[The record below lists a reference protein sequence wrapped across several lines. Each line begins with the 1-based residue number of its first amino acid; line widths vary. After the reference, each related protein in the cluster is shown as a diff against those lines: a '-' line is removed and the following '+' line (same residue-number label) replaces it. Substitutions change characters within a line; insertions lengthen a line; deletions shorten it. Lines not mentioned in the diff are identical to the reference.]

1 MSEHHART
9 LLQRIEA
16 MTVEGC
22 DLDAIEVFINSRS
35 EVNEEQRSALW
46 LYAWAIRPDAV
57 AAREAEETVLMLA

>member
-1 MSEHHART
+1 MTEHRAWT

-22 DLDAIEVFINSRS
+22 DLEAIEVFINSRP
-35 EVNEEQRSALW
+35 EINEEQRSALW

-57 AAREAEETVLMLA
+57 AAREAQETVLMLA